1 MIDEKQKII
10 DFLLENDSEI
20 TIEDISR
27 HYQMENKL
35 VEKYVTILVLTGLV
49 RMKRQIGMPDLFSLR

>member
-27 HYQMENKL
+27 HCQMENKL

-49 RMKRQIGMPDLFSLR
+49 RMKRQIGMPELFYLR